1 MRRFSV
7 CSAYDDPTNHDGP
20 AVDLTPARRKA
31 LEILDAHPDIPA
43 GFFARRMWPHS
54 KGHTT
59 RSRRHGTP
67 AGGAVG
73 AGIAMTAGAFLGR
86 MRRDGLV
93 RVRSGATAAPLW
105 NLTDKGYRAL
115 QAWRRSVRGEV
126 DAERP
131 EQREAA
137 LAAIRE

>member
-1 MRRFSV
+1 
-7 CSAYDDPTNHDGP
+7 
-20 AVDLTPARRKA
+20 
-31 LEILDAHPDIPA
+31 
-43 GFFARRMWPHS
+43 
-54 KGHTT
+54 
-59 RSRRHGTP
+59 
-67 AGGAVG
+67 
-73 AGIAMTAGAFLGR
+73 
-86 MRRDGLV
+86 
-93 RVRSGATAAPLW
+93 VRSGATAAPLW